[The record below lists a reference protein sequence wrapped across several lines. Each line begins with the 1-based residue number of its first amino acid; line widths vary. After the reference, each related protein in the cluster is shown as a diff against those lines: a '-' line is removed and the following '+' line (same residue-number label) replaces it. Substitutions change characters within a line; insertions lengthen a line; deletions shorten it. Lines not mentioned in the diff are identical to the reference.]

1 MNSEPETSQQ
11 DQITA
16 ATQNP
21 AVARCCE
28 ASAQARHAAR
38 QRRRSSFDVDRS
50 GAEAYRKAM
59 PALSGRE
66 NIRDFIACVA
76 HGTLTGIFP
85 ANETTR
91 LLYAAQVAQAGAE
104 RQPPKQKTSTE

>member
-1 MNSEPETSQQ
+1 MNSEPETSRQ

-28 ASAQARHAAR
+28 ASAQARDAAR

-66 NIRDFIACVA
+66 NIRDFIACVG
-76 HGTLTGIFP
+76 HGMLTGVFP
-85 ANETTR
+85 ASETTR
-91 LLYAAQVAQAGAE
+91 LLYAAQVAQGSTD
-104 RQPPKQKTSTE
+104 RQHSSRKTTVE